1 MLSDPELSALL
12 DQARR
17 NLDTLQLLVR
27 PGGGSEWV
35 PLQVMRQRLQDLK
48 LAYTSETD
56 ALTRQV
62 LSAPWNGGR
71 CPTGA
76 ARRNLFQ
83 PPPTGRDTRSD
94 DLRRR
99 VRGVRVVDV
108 KLPDVI
114 AEETIEPDDVRLG
127 RAWHALDES
136 AFARGAARRQSRWRS
151 GTVAHVRKCRGR

>member
-35 PLQVMRQRLQDLK
+35 PLQVTRQRLQALK

-62 LSAPWNGGR
+62 LKRAVE
-71 CPTGA
+71 
-76 ARRNLFQ
+76 RRQ
-83 PPPTGRDTRSD
+83 MPD
-94 DLRRR
+94 RRR
-99 VRGVRVVDV
+99 A
-108 KLPDVI
+108 P
-114 AEETIEPDDVRLG
+114 
-127 RAWHALDES
+127 
-136 AFARGAARRQSRWRS
+136 
-151 GTVAHVRKCRGR
+151 